1 MGRLDD
7 FQTLDDTLSV
17 LLQQLS
23 PQSRRVFT
31 RQVAKE
37 LRQRQQKHIQEQ
49 KNPDGSPYIPR
60 KNKRRD
66 KQGRIRRKMFTRLR
80 TARFMKTESGPDEAA
95 VTFAA
100 GVTNLS
106 AVHHYGLRDK
116 VSRNGPTVRYER
128 RQLLGFTDDD
138 IEWIKDLA
146 LGHIASR

>member
-1 MGRLDD
+1 MGSLSD
-7 FQTLDDTLSV
+7 FQTLDETLSV

-23 PQSRRVFT
+23 PQSRQIFT

-66 KQGRIRRKMFTRLR
+66 KHGRIRRKMFTRLR
-80 TARFMKTESGPDEAA
+80 TARFMKIESNTDEAA
-95 VTFAA
+95 VTFAT

-106 AVHHYGLRDK
+106 VVHHYGLRDK
-116 VSRNGPTVRYER
+116 VSPDGPMVRYAR
-128 RQLLGFTDDD
+128 RQLLGFTDAD

-146 LGHIASR
+146 LTHIAK

>member
-1 MGRLDD
+1 MGSLSD
-7 FQTLDDTLSV
+7 FQALDETLSV

-23 PQSRRVFT
+23 PQSRQVFT

-60 KNKRRD
+60 KNKRQD
-66 KQGRIRRKMFTRLR
+66 KHGRIRRKMFTRLR
-80 TARFMKTESGPDEAA
+80 TARFMKTESNTDEAA
-95 VTFAA
+95 VTFAP

-106 AVHHYGLRDK
+106 VVHHYGLRDK
-116 VSRNGPTVRYER
+116 VSPDGPTVRYAR
-128 RQLLGFTDDD
+128 RQLLGFTDAD

-146 LGHIASR
+146 LTHIAK

>member
-1 MGRLDD
+1 MSD
-7 FQTLDDTLSV
+7 FQTLDETLSV

-23 PQSRRVFT
+23 PQSRQLFT

-66 KQGRIRRKMFTRLR
+66 KHGRIRRKMFTRLR
-80 TARFMKTESGPDEAA
+80 TARFMKTESNTDEAA

-106 AVHHYGLRDK
+106 VVHHYGLRDK
-116 VSRNGPTVRYER
+116 VSPEGPTVRYAR
-128 RQLLGFTDDD
+128 RQLLGFTDAD

-146 LGHIASR
+146 LTHIAR